1 MKTFLSL
8 LVTVLLFAAV
18 PVSAQTYLT
27 DTTLSASITSTQTQF
42 RVASATDI
50 AAGGALYIDHEL
62 MDVTAVSGTLIT
74 VSRTWRPAAHASG
87 AGVTIATFAQKSRV
101 MLSHDGARRAGVCST
116 STSVIA
122 ATALA
127 TVTGG
132 ILPIIDIDTGDLY
145 GCVRGANS
153 AWLWVTTN
161 SQTVNGVA
169 GSVPTVWP

>member
-1 MKTFLSL
+1 MKTFISL
-8 LVTVLLFAAV
+8 LVAVLLFAAV

-50 AAGGALYIDHEL
+50 AVGGALYIDHEYL
-62 MDVTAVSGTLIT
+62 DVTAVSGTLIT
-74 VSRTWRPAAHASG
+74 TSRTQRPAAHASG
-87 AGVTIATFAQKSRV
+87 AVVTIATLAQKPRV

-116 STSVIA
+116 SASVIA
-122 ATALA
+122 TTALA

-132 ILPIIDIDTGDLY
+132 ILPLIDIDTGDFY
-145 GCVRGANS
+145 ACVRGANS

-161 SQTVNGVA
+161 AQTVNGVA
-169 GSVPTVWP
+169 GSVPTTWP